1 MKMGGEDMAENI
13 TVESCPFDTVV
24 PSWVVNEI
32 AAGRDDLLVIYPNE
46 VTRSTS
52 IQTILEKA
60 GSVDSSRHTTLQRLL
75 KSLTIDLRMPVIVPR
90 TSTGLVQVHEKFS
103 SAAKEHRFPRL
114 HPDVTRPWTLSKTER
129 LLSLHA
135 YATKHRI
142 LSSWEEDPG
151 AYEAERI
158 LSTFEKEDLLHEHQ
172 VLAHLCS
179 ALQDLTL
186 PAPYT
191 LGAISGILLLNHPP
205 DFDEDE
211 KQFLKA
217 LSARCPMHHLCV
229 TGSFRLGFH
238 GAYIDDELPL
248 VQSEDQLPEWVPSHT
263 IQPPIV
269 GNDDYTTEGIH
280 LLSFDQA
287 SQIPDA
293 AISTINHFLKNQ
305 QGRVLLID
313 ANKSRHGEWV
323 RRLQRVGIACDA
335 QANVVGSTSAI
346 QAILR
351 FLSIPNGQDA
361 WSLTKLF
368 DIAQS
373 KAFPIV
379 ENLFS
384 DLVHPEKKD
393 WRPRPHVEVLENIGR
408 SFHVLG
414 GKGALQRWLG
424 SLSVAKPYSVEA
436 YRQEEE
442 ARAIEETQ
450 WWMQCLA
457 TSWMALLDET
467 EKSFLAN
474 PFVGASTNASLP
486 LPEPSKT
493 PREVLG
499 TILHAC
505 EWEQLFERTRQYDAS
520 VGAAQSWV
528 RSIDGLLQYESS
540 LAFIDLCRL
549 AADQTKLPMNRT
561 RHFDVHIC
569 TPMQAFG
576 VSSDLTLFVGIDAE
590 SWSMKPKRVPW
601 IDDAVRVELGLNDGD
616 LPVRQARH
624 LFKSVLNSS
633 QQVFLFDTEHDESAG
648 NSTPVVEYLS
658 GVELQGDLRN
668 LASIPTFLQAEVSDG
683 AGWSIVTRETGNW
696 LTYRTSSLSV
706 NGDEVELERAERMQ
720 RDRQQQAGLE
730 LRALQ
735 TPSVKIQSPN
745 TVANRFER
753 DVHLDRYRRQPKFNA
768 LANGSIMPWEIRN
781 NLLTTTG
788 LVIEP
793 TVPQAGVGGGRTA
806 ASYPHL
812 GFKKNGS
819 SRGPSLDPRPLPP
832 PEYSSP
838 SMQEILSSQP
848 IESESKIWST
858 SRLMP
863 WLTCPRQAWSE
874 QTLRATDDAPE
885 PSEDLAPL
893 TKGTL
898 VHAIE
903 EHLMTLLGIEVR
915 GDPLDEGTP
924 MHQGT
929 SLSNQEIWESLLW
942 HLSEIAP
949 WLTRT
954 NAVSVHRCNDLIGC
968 SPEQWNDWLEGNG
981 TVAIGGRL
989 GRLLLADL
997 DLTSAAPIASEWVL
1011 QDGTEMNI
1019 EVEGFD
1025 DQFEATSIKL
1035 RGRIDRVDH
1044 LVLDEPLIEQLKER
1058 GLYAEDAEGI
1068 PLFFDGSG
1076 PPANRFIIIRDLKT
1090 IEGPKPGENGIR
1102 HVAGLFKDIQLAL
1115 YARAWE
1121 LAHPGDRVIGVGISE
1136 VGDDTEHLV
1145 ELDPSFAFLDAGR
1158 TIGTRTFF
1166 SGNHFRIPN
1175 EGTTPQSNG
1184 FRAWMNSRITAALRA
1199 QNASE
1204 FGWNHPS
1211 PGDHCKYC
1219 SLASACSSAF
1229 IGGETK

>member
-13 TVESCPFDTVV
+13 TVESCPFNTVV
-24 PSWVVNEI
+24 PSWIVNEI

-46 VTRSTS
+46 VTRSAS
-52 IQTILEKA
+52 IQTILENA

-75 KSLTIDLRMPVIVPR
+75 RSLTIDLRLPVIVPR
-90 TSTGLVQVHEKFS
+90 TSTGLVQVHEKFA

-129 LLSLHA
+129 LLLLHA

-142 LSSWEEDPG
+142 LSSWEDDPG

-158 LSTFEKEDLLHEHQ
+158 LSTFEKEGLLHEHQ
-172 VLAHLCS
+172 VLEHLCTM
-179 ALQDLTL
+179 LHDVTL
-186 PAPYT
+186 PLPYT

-217 LSARCPMHHLCV
+217 IATRRPMHHLCV

-238 GAYIDDELPL
+238 GAYIDDEIPL
-248 VQSEDQLPEWVPSHT
+248 IQSEDQLPEWVPPHAV
-263 IQPPIV
+263 QPPTV
-269 GNDDYTTEGIH
+269 GNGDYTTEGIH

-293 AISTINHFLKNQ
+293 AISTINHFFKNQ
-305 QGRVLLID
+305 QGRILLID
-313 ANKSRHGEWV
+313 ANKNRHGEWV

-373 KAFPIV
+373 KAFPIIG
-379 ENLFS
+379 NMFS
-384 DLVHPEKKD
+384 DLAHPEKKD
-393 WRPRPHVEVLENIGR
+393 WRPRPHLEVIENIGR

-414 GKGALQRWLG
+414 GRGALQRWLG

-436 YRQEEE
+436 YRREEE
-442 ARAIEETQ
+442 SRAIEETQ
-450 WWMQCLA
+450 WWFQCLA
-457 TSWMALLDET
+457 TSWAALLDET
-467 EKSFLAN
+467 ERSFLAN
-474 PFVGASTNASLP
+474 PFAGASTNLSLP

-499 TILHAC
+499 TILQAC
-505 EWEQLFERTRQYDAS
+505 DWGQLFERTRHYDAS
-520 VGAAQSWV
+520 VGAVQSWV

-549 AADQTKLPMNRT
+549 AADQTKLPMNRV

-576 VSSDLTLFVGIDAE
+576 VPSDLTLFVGIDAE
-590 SWSMKPKRVPW
+590 SWSMKPERIPW
-601 IDDAVRVELGLNDGD
+601 VDDAVRVELGLSDGD

-633 QQVFLFDTEHDESAG
+633 QKVLLFDTEHDESAG

-745 TVANRFER
+745 TIANRFER

-768 LANGSIMPWEIRN
+768 LANGSIMPWEIRD

-793 TVPQAGVGGGRTA
+793 TVPQAGVSGGRSA

-812 GFKKNGS
+812 GFKKNGN

-848 IESESKIWST
+848 IENESKIWST
-858 SRLMP
+858 SRLTP
-863 WLTCPRQAWSE
+863 WLICPRQAWAE
-874 QTLRATDDAPE
+874 QTLQATDDTPE

-903 EHLMTLLGIEVR
+903 EHLMTLLGIEVM
-915 GDPLDEGTP
+915 GDPLSEGTP

-949 WLTRT
+949 WLSRT

-968 SPEQWNDWLEGNG
+968 SPEEWNDWLEGNG
-981 TVAIGGRL
+981 TLTIGGRL

-997 DLTSAAPIASEWVL
+997 ALTAAAPIASEWAL

-1019 EVEGFD
+1019 QIEGFD
-1025 DQFEATSIKL
+1025 DQFETTHIKL

-1044 LVLDEPLIEQLKER
+1044 LVLDEQLIEQLKER

-1076 PPANRFIIIRDLKT
+1076 PPAKRFIIIRDLKT
-1090 IEGPKPGENGIR
+1090 IEGPKPGEDGVR
-1102 HVAGLFKDIQLAL
+1102 HVAGLFKEIQLAL

-1121 LAHPGDRVIGVGISE
+1121 RAHPGDRVIGVGISE

-1145 ELDPSFAFLDAGR
+1145 ELDSSFAFLEADR
-1158 TIGTRTFF
+1158 IIGTRTFY

-1184 FRAWMNSRITAALRA
+1184 FRAWMNSRVTTAIRA

-1204 FGWNHPS
+1204 IGWNHPT

-1219 SLASACSSAF
+1219 SLASACSSAS